1 MRGNTKVNVFLQII
15 YEVILILV
23 SLVTTPYVSRV
34 LGASLIGDNG
44 FVVSIANLFSLFI
57 MLGIKSYGS
66 KLISISVDEDEK
78 NKHFTEL
85 IYVHFIISL
94 VVIIVYTIFII
105 NFYKQYWTLFVVSYL
120 YLLSAMLD
128 INWYYIGVGKVYAT
142 VSKNLIIKIFSVVS
156 IFIFVKDTEDLVI
169 YAVILAL
176 ASFASNLYLWF
187 IIFREVKLVNVRL
200 KNIFKHILPLCQLF
214 IPFLALSIYR
224 YMDTI
229 MIGVLSTNEQVGF
242 YNQTEKIVNLGYA
255 VVTAVGTVML
265 PYSSKLFSIGENEKA
280 LENMQKTASLYAFLS
295 CAIAFGLVSTAG
307 FISNVYLG
315 EKFAACTILLQVLP
329 FTLIFM
335 GFSNL
340 IRNQYLIPND
350 LNYVYMT
357 SIAIGFVINLVSNY
371 FLIKSFGALGAIIT
385 TLVTEFSVMLIQN
398 VYVRKSVPIGK
409 LFAQYIPYVINGLL
423 MVVGVSTA
431 SRFLGYSWF
440 NLFLI
445 IVMGGCI
452 YIGLSVLYLLIF
464 NRSLL
469 SNILIKIESTIAKI
483 KK

>member
-1 MRGNTKVNVFLQII
+1 
-15 YEVILILV
+15 
-23 SLVTTPYVSRV
+23 
-34 LGASLIGDNG
+34 
-44 FVVSIANLFSLFI
+44 
-57 MLGIKSYGS
+57 
-66 KLISISVDEDEK
+66 
-78 NKHFTEL
+78 
-85 IYVHFIISL
+85 
-94 VVIIVYTIFII
+94 
-105 NFYKQYWTLFVVSYL
+105 
-120 YLLSAMLD
+120 MLD